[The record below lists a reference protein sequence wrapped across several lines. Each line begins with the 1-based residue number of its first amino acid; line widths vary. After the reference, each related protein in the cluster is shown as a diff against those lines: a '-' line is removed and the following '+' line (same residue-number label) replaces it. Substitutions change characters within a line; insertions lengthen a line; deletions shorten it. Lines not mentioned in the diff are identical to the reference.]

1 MFYCVKSHK
10 KFKILDTFNE
20 FLCYCGFGLRP
31 SIVYCKQRIFF
42 FITVKTNIHF
52 PHHLF
57 QTHLFPLHRRS
68 GIQFL
73 LPEHHTCHIK
83 EVQLKANFCIIDA
96 SRQYLLVWVEKEI
109 ILTLCLGGNRMAWE
123 HAACG

>member
-1 MFYCVKSHK
+1 MLLRFA
-10 KFKILDTFNE
+10 
-20 FLCYCGFGLRP
+20 LRP

-42 FITVKTNIHF
+42 FITVKTNLHF

-96 SRQYLLVWVEKEI
+96 TPTVSSGVGRKGDNFDPLPWWK
-109 ILTLCLGGNRMAWE
+109 
-123 HAACG
+123 